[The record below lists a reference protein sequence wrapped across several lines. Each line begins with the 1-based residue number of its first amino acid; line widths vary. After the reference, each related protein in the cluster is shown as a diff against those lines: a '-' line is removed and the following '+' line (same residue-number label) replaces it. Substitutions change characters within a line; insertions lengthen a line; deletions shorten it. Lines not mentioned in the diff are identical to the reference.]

1 MPPRR
6 PPGCPLPSRTLS
18 RHGARSDFRQ
28 LRCASTDSLSPN
40 SRTPDPA
47 DDLTLDWL
55 HQPKTLRA
63 GSEPSNIRERLRQWE
78 AANPG
83 LALSMPSDHPAAGSV
98 ANNMAGNRS
107 EFAFKPEAVTQDEDT
122 ARPLFDGDGVI
133 DLSSSGSM
141 LQAGDLVEVSSGVSK
156 AHMLAV
162 CLGTFNGHLHFYTST
177 GKWFT
182 SRSVRSGFVVRNF
195 VEDPAELRAVIDVI
209 PSFSPSSAVLNEL
222 QDLNIG
228 PSRDLAASLIRKLY
242 TFQNASRIVHQTYVE
257 RLSRAHVQFGEEER
271 ILSLREIADVL
282 LPASLKRNRATFP
295 PEALYAV
302 YSVIRESDIAFRAL
316 DRGPRCQESYLF
328 ALQSVNVQENIA
340 AVEQRLREYS
350 EYAAGQSKPASRKSA
365 AKPESLE
372 KFLSVARQLIDQ
384 TRRYRSW
391 SPHGMIGPYSEPSSV
406 SNGSHADQDIYTQQP
421 LTPQRQQYLQ
431 NLKWSSSCISI
442 IKFMEYWAASG
453 GFSTGSRC
461 HWIGASILRA
471 LGRYDDAVLDSTTGW
486 TFLQEIGWIPPWD
499 VRARHALRLP
509 GLKRQRHPAHKP
521 TPEDLPVSPELGP
534 DRLAHLRQDFDRS
547 ATYCIDSAD
556 TLDVDDGVSLEPAG
570 QGEWWIHIH
579 VADPAS
585 RIKQD
590 DEIAQQAA
598 ARAQT
603 NYLAGFYQRMLDGD
617 DVRDAFSLGPGK
629 PTLTFSAHVT
639 ETGHLLDTKI
649 TPGKLSKIVYITPED
664 VSAVV
669 GDADPS
675 AVPTD
680 VFEVGSPSSK
690 LTPPARK
697 MATPK
702 DLSAAQTR
710 ELKTLS
716 KLANA
721 FQRVR
726 LDNGA
731 IPAYLP
737 RPKATVLM
745 NEDLGESAASAGQV
759 FYRTDP
765 YIRVGYGGQ
774 GSPLVSSLMQLA
786 GEIGARWCYERDIPI
801 PYRIQRLPDQTADA
815 LRAFNRDVIFP
826 QLVAGKSPSADE
838 WHTVRSLMGDFDIS
852 TTPAPNLA
860 MGLDMYT
867 KVTSPLRRYADLLA
881 HWQIE
886 AALLE
891 ENSRGQSLVV
901 RESPGSNTQTDA
913 PSATEPTK
921 SNNKNKPTTRR
932 RDFLPFSKGD
942 LENDVFP
949 RLRIRERHAKLLDNV
964 DGNSQWILQ
973 ALVRAWHF
981 GDASTPLPEAFRF
994 TVSDVSNRRAVG
1006 GQIDWF
1012 DRPASVELEDMNGVA
1027 RIADVKP
1034 GDVFKVELASVNVHT
1049 NKINVKLLERLE
1061 N

>member
-1 MPPRR
+1 MLRRSSSQKYVCWRHLSLGPAEPTTSAVSPRR
-6 PPGCPLPSRTLS
+6 PPGAAASRTLA

-107 EFAFKPEAVTQDEDT
+107 EFAFKPEAVTQDDDT

-141 LQAGDLVEVSSGVSK
+141 LHAGDLVEVSSGVSK

-195 VEDPAELRAVIDVI
+195 VDDPAELRAVIDVI

-372 KFLSVARQLIDQ
+372 KFLSIARQLIDQ

-391 SPHGMIGPYSEPSSV
+391 SPHGMIGPYSESSSV
-406 SNGSHADQDIYTQQP
+406 FNGPHADQDIYTQQP

-471 LGRYDDAVLDSTTGW
+471 LGRYEDAVLDSTTGW

-509 GLKRQRHPAHKP
+509 GLKRQRHPANKP
-521 TPEDLPVSPELGP
+521 TFEDPPVSPELGP
-534 DRLAHLRQDFDRS
+534 DKLAHLRQDFDRS

-556 TLDVDDGVSLEPAG
+556 TSTSTMVSSL
-570 QGEWWIHIH
+570 
-579 VADPAS
+579 

-598 ARAQT
+598 A
-603 NYLAGFYQRMLDGD
+603 
-617 DVRDAFSLGPGK
+617 PGANQLSSWLL
-629 PTLTFSAHVT
+629 PTAHVT

-690 LTPPARK
+690 RTPPARK

-721 FQRVR
+721 LQRVR

-801 PYRIQRLPDQTADA
+801 PYRVQRLPDQTADA

-826 QLVAGKSPSADE
+826 QLLAGKSPSADE

-860 MGLDMYT
+860 MGLDMYA

-901 RESPGSNTQTDA
+901 RESPGSDTKTDA
-913 PSATEPTK
+913 PSATGPTK

-1049 NKINVKLLERLE
+1049 NKINVKLLEKLE